1 MARTKSRYFDA
12 GVRIECVRRAVEASE
27 WLDVGRWEATGPH
40 THWPDFPDVTA
51 ALADELSA
59 LERPRERPG
68 ERPRGGL
75 TVFFVCGMDHHE
87 RCSPAAAIAHQPALS
102 AAARAVELG
111 VMVISREGRAAKRSP
126 AIPNRAVQVLAAD
139 GSVEDQDVSSTR
151 VRELIAALEKG
162 LSVTGDGSFVHIVH
176 ELNHLLNEGTTSYIL
191 EKLGM
196 PPMQQLQSPASPQ
209 LSADRGNDGRATR
222 GGSLNADVAG
232 PEPSATAEKVG
243 MSPVRAKTWPAMS
256 HGSECPTELAQH
268 AQLHQRSGPPQ
279 PQPAAQV
286 GPQATSYE
294 EDRGPGPM
302 GMCTMYPAMNSDGTH
317 V

>member
-1 MARTKSRYFDA
+1 MTGAMNPVHRAHVAAMEVARVAAEAEGYCIVGGFLSPSHEDYVRPKMARTKSRYFDA

-59 LERPRERPG
+59 LTRL
-68 ERPRGGL
+68 RGGV

-102 AAARAVELG
+102 VAARAVKLG
-111 VMVISREGRAAKRSP
+111 VMVISREGRAARSAL

-162 LSVTGDGSFVHIVH
+162 LSVTGDGSVVH

-191 EKLGM
+191 GELGM
-196 PPMQQLQSPASPQ
+196 SPTQQLQFRASPQ
-209 LSADRGNDGRATR
+209 PSADRGNDGPGDA
-222 GGSLNADVAG
+222 GGSLSADVAG
-232 PEPSATAEKVG
+232 PEPSAGAEKVG

-268 AQLHQRSGPPQ
+268 AQLRQRSGP
-279 PQPAAQV
+279 
-286 GPQATSYE
+286 T
-294 EDRGPGPM
+294 D
-302 GMCTMYPAMNSDGTH
+302 
-317 V
+317 